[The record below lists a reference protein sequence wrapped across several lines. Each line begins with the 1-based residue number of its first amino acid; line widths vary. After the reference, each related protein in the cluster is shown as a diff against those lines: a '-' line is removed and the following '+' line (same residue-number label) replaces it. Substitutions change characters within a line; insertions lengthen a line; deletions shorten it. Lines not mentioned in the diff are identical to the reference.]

1 MGCVG
6 ILETAFR
13 RGLVPDLRQS
23 YQEMLAQ
30 GIRIDRQLLNHSLA
44 SCGLPSLCVSKEGFN
59 TARLVPLRL
68 HADRRK
74 RS

>member
-13 RGLVPDLRQS
+13 RGLMPDLRRS

-30 GIRIDRQLLNHSLA
+30 GIRIDRRLLNHSLA
-44 SCGLPSLCVSKEGFN
+44 ACGLPSL
-59 TARLVPLRL
+59 
-68 HADRRK
+68 
-74 RS
+74 